1 MSDIKKNLNNQ
12 PFFIDME
19 ENVTYVIYPTKNINK
34 KTVELPIFNEI
45 NEINEKKVDNILPYH
60 INDLKDDHSYK
71 LKYIKKNCKLV
82 NILFIAFILLIVYE
96 IIFFFSYQYCNK
108 NDYLF
113 INNYIRM
120 LISLYR
126 PIK

>member
-1 MSDIKKNLNNQ
+1 MHDINNQ

-19 ENVTYVIYPTKNINK
+19 ENVTYVIYPTKSINK
-34 KTVELPIFNEI
+34 KTIELPIF

-60 INDLKDDHSYK
+60 IKDLKDEENHHRYK
-71 LKYIKKNCKLV
+71 LKYCKFV
-82 NILFIAFILLIVYE
+82 NILFITFILLIVCD

-108 NDYLF
+108 TDYLF

-120 LISLYR
+120 LISLYK